1 MYICKD
7 DVCDPVCDFC
17 WYCICDNSGIPVKCE
32 KGDRGF
38 EEGMGYCDNFR
49 CILHE
54 SDPHK
59 EMKES
64 ADRS

>member
-38 EEGMGYCDNFR
+38 EEGWDIATTLGASCMNQTHIR
-49 CILHE
+49 
-54 SDPHK
+54 K
-59 EMKES
+59 
-64 ADRS
+64 